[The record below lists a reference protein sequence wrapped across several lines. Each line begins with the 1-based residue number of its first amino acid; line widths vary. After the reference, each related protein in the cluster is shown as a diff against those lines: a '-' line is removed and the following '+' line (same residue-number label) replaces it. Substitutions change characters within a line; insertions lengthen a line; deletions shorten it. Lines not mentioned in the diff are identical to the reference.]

1 MFTSFLLPE
10 VEGLQLEQVEAER
23 SCIALTMAMTAPA
36 ALCPVCRQPSHRVQS
51 RYLRTIADVPWA
63 GVPVRLQLHVRRFVC
78 GNSECQRAMF
88 CERLGPA
95 IRAYARRTQ
104 RLEGTIEQI
113 GFAVGG
119 EAGARLLT
127 NLGMA
132 ASPATIL
139 LLLRGASTPARSTPR
154 VPGVDD
160 WAWCKGRTY
169 GAILCD
175 LEQHCVVDLPPV
187 KRDFAKSLL
196 TAKLWRDSVNEDT
209 LACLQRSP
217 VHCAPSPSS
226 WSATEPV
233 VSL

>member
-36 ALCPVCRQPSHRVQS
+36 ALCPVCRQPSYRVQS

-139 LLLRGASTPARSTPR
+139 RLLRGASTPARSTPR
-154 VPGVDD
+154 VLGVDD

-175 LEQHCVVDLPPV
+175 LEQHCVVDLLPD
-187 KRDFAKSLL
+187 RLA
-196 TAKLWRDSVNEDT
+196 AT
-209 LACLQRSP
+209 LAAWLRSHP
-217 VHCAPSPSS
+217 GVEVISRDRASGFARCRPSRCSTRHPGS
-226 WSATEPV
+226 
-233 VSL
+233 